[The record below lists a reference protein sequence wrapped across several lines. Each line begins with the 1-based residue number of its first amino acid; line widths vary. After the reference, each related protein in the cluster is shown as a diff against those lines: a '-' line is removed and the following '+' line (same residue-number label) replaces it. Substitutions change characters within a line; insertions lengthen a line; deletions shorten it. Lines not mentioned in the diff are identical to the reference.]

1 MPLGLDTITVL
12 IQCLKIWMNGD
23 NGDQEL
29 EFRDIFDAVINLY
42 RMFESIKV
50 GGNSNVQLRNTCRL
64 RLNEMK
70 RVYGNDLPNASARID
85 YSDLYTQWS
94 YMYVYMLRHIHLV
107 SYALDDTVG
116 NGILTDPEA
125 RHSPTVCMIGGG
137 PGTDVL
143 GLSVHLRKYGH
154 KAPLRSGVY
163 VLDKY
168 TKWQIGWELLHM
180 FLPKRYQDGIPQ
192 VSYRGF
198 DFKNNELSVEQQQ
211 ILKKANIV
219 TMIKSLS
226 PVAAWLK
233 ERPKLYK
240 FVIGPTGR
248 PTSTVYEW
256 HSVFSILK
264 HMKKGAFLLYIDNRT
279 GPQRRILMDAVDC
292 FNFDKLYDK
301 VLYDQSM
308 PTSIFSP
315 KANQFKREINY
326 NPCTVAGIN
335 EVILVRKK

>member
-1 MPLGLDTITVL
+1 MTAKMPLGLDTITVL

-240 FVIGPTGR
+240 C
-248 PTSTVYEW
+248 
-256 HSVFSILK
+256 K
-264 HMKKGAFLLYIDNRT
+264 
-279 GPQRRILMDAVDC
+279 
-292 FNFDKLYDK
+292 
-301 VLYDQSM
+301 
-308 PTSIFSP
+308 
-315 KANQFKREINY
+315 
-326 NPCTVAGIN
+326 
-335 EVILVRKK
+335 